1 MGHESRNMKFASSC
15 AAAWLSLFAV
25 LPSSYIP
32 TTNAAYI
39 DDATALKR
47 FFEVSDGPRWINSTN
62 WMSDASVCTW
72 FGIVCDPSSQR
83 VTEIMLPGNNLVGRI
98 AKLLYQME
106 SLTSI
111 TLKDNAIRDA
121 DFPGFAEAAGKGG
134 ESKLQNLDL
143 AGNSL
148 STLAG
153 IGGAPTT
160 LTHLHLTENNLK
172 GPLPLELFNLT
183 NIQNVFLSFNQLTGT
198 LPTEIGKL
206 EFLESLYLYGNDLT
220 GTIPTEIGLLT
231 TVKILTLAENRI
243 TGSLPS
249 QVADMINLQ
258 TFSVHNHI
266 MKKGKLTGQLPSFEK
281 SPFLSEIKLDGNAI
295 EGEIPSKLLENSNDT
310 SSLVTIGLSENLLTG
325 SLPTSLLK
333 FTSLYLDVTGNQIT
347 EVDPKF
353 CHQGAW
359 MSGLVEELGCDALLC
374 PENTWNVDGRAT
386 QDLNCTE
393 CASSSFFGATVCET
407 VPVPLMQDW
416 VALAKLYQALDGP
429 HWNNT
434 QGWTELDALLDTSN
448 WEDMN
453 ATSLNVCL
461 WHGIDCES
469 GESVKGIVLK
479 NNGLV
484 GTLPTEIFSMT
495 ELKVLDLSLNTIQTD
510 ETLGLSA
517 IINAKSLSQLDLS
530 GTKIVNIQGIDTAPA
545 VTSLFLDGLEL
556 PKGPFPNELLA
567 MTRLEYLHLQ
577 YSGLTGTLPTEIG
590 ALNQL
595 KS

>member
-1 MGHESRNMKFASSC
+1 MKFASSC
-15 AAAWLSLFAV
+15 MAAWLSFL
-25 LPSSYIP
+25 LIMHSSCVP
-32 TTNAAYI
+32 TTNAGYI

-62 WMSDASVCTW
+62 WMSDANVCTW
-72 FGIVCDPSSQR
+72 FGITCDASSKR
-83 VTEIMLPGNNLVGRI
+83 VTEITLPGNNLVGRI
-98 AKLLYQME
+98 AKLVYQME

-111 TLKDNAIRDA
+111 ALKDNVIHDA

-134 ESKLQNLDL
+134 ESQLQNFDL

-148 STLAG
+148 TSLAG

-160 LTHLHLTENNLK
+160 LQHLHLTENNLQ
-172 GPLPLELFNLT
+172 GTLPLELFSLT
-183 NIQNVFLSFNQLTGT
+183 NIQNVFLSFNHLTGT

-206 EFLESLYLYGNDLT
+206 EFLESLYLYSNDLT
-220 GTIPTEIGLLT
+220 GTIPSEVGLLT
-231 TVKILTLAENRI
+231 TVKILTLAENKF

-249 QVADMINLQ
+249 QVSDMINLE
-258 TFSVHNHI
+258 TFSAHNHI
-266 MKKGKLTGQLPSFEK
+266 LKKGKLTGSLPSFEK

-295 EGEIPSKLLENSNDT
+295 EGDIPSQLMDSSNVT
-310 SSLVTIGLSENLLTG
+310 SSLVTIGLSDNLLTG

-333 FTSLYLDVTGNQIT
+333 FSSLYLDVTGNQIT

-353 CHQGAW
+353 CQQGAW

-374 PENTWNVDGRAT
+374 PENSWNIDGRAT

-393 CASSSFFGATVCET
+393 CSSSLFFGATVCESA
-407 VPVPLMQDW
+407 PLPLMHDW
-416 VALAKLYQALDGP
+416 VALARLYQALDGP
-429 HWNNT
+429 HWNKT
-434 QGWTELDALLDTSN
+434 QGWKELDALLDTSN
-448 WEDMN
+448 WEEIN
-453 ATSLNVCL
+453 ATSFNVCL
-461 WHGIDCES
+461 WHGIDCEN
-469 GESVKGIVLK
+469 GESVKGIALK

-495 ELKVLDLSLNTIQTD
+495 GLKVLDLSLNTIQVD

-517 IINAKSLSQLDLS
+517 IANAKALLQIDLS
-530 GTKIVNIQGIDTAPA
+530 GTKILNIQGIDTAPA
-545 VTSLFLDGLEL
+545 LTSVFLDGLEL
-556 PKGPFPNELLA
+556 PNGPFPNQLLA

-590 ALNQL
+590 TLSKL